1 MLQTAAQTASVVTKI
16 FAGFL
21 TDTDEDIPG
30 ESDTEIDDGNI
41 TAINSAVATL
51 ALDSGIALAP
61 IPSKQI
67 ITQNMSIEIFEKSSV
82 VKYPVIQIYS
92 DRVRNLLTEKF
103 RKFSGKVRTVAEVR
117 VSQDRIEGLED
128 QLRLYVD
135 AVAQVLDSNRGDWG
149 QGAFYAG
156 GYEVAFDPVKQGG
169 KNFLQVA
176 KVTFEVDMSV

>member
-1 MLQTAAQTASVVTKI
+1 MAQTASVVSQI
-16 FAGFL
+16 FAGL
-21 TDTDEDIPG
+21 LTATDTG
-30 ESDTEIDDGNI
+30 VSN
-41 TAINSAVATL
+41 AVATL
-51 ALDSGIALAP
+51 AADSGTALAP
-61 IPSKQI
+61 IPPAHVV
-67 ITQNMSIEIFEKSSV
+67 TQNMSFEIAERAGV
-82 VKYPVIQIYS
+82 VKYPVVQVYA

-103 RKFSGKVRTVAEVR
+103 RPFSGKVRTVAEVR

-135 AVAQVLDSNRGDWG
+135 AVALVLDANRGDWG

-156 GYEVAFDPVKQGG
+156 GYEAAFEPVKQGG

>member
-1 MLQTAAQTASVVTKI
+1 MAQTASVVAQI

-21 TDTDEDIPG
+21 SATDTG
-30 ESDTEIDDGNI
+30 VN
-41 TAINSAVATL
+41 NAVATL
-51 ALDSGIALAP
+51 AADSGIPLGP
-61 IPSKQI
+61 IPAGHI
-67 ITQNMSIEIFEKSSV
+67 VTQNMSIEIFERSSV
-82 VKYPVIQIYS
+82 VKYPIVQVYS

-103 RKFSGKVRTVAEVR
+103 RAFSGKIRTVAEVR

-128 QLRLYVD
+128 QLRLYAD
-135 AVAQVLDSNRGDWG
+135 AVTQVLDSSRGSWG

-176 KVTFEVDMSV
+176 KVTFEVDMSA